1 MQPPAARARSPLTF
15 LTLLAVLSLPF
26 FVLGAV
32 FGAIRVGAVD
42 LPASAVMFVLPGIA
56 AAILTYREASGSGI
70 RNLLRSLLDY
80 SAAQCVWYLVALA
93 IPPAIAVLAYGIAR
107 FFGWVDADFSTSL
120 AVLPILLVATL
131 IAAACEELG
140 WTAYATDP
148 LQVRWG
154 ATATGVFL
162 GICWAVWHL
171 VPLMQVSHS
180 SGWIAGWFL
189 GTVAARMIIVS
200 LHNRTDRG
208 VLAPILLHA
217 MINVSAT
224 LTPAYGEPVIP
235 IGIGVLMLIPAA
247 VMTVSDRR
255 TYPAFTKTVC
265 AGSGPASRKIG

>member
-1 MQPPAARARSPLTF
+1 MIVNPPAIQTRTPLAF
-15 LTLLAVLSLPF
+15 LILLAVLSLPF

-56 AAILTYREASGSGI
+56 AAILTYREAGRGGL
-70 RNLLRSLLDY
+70 RRLLRSALDY
-80 SAAQCVWYLVALA
+80 SAAQRVWYLAALVIPSAVAALA
-93 IPPAIAVLAYGIAR
+93 YVIAR
-107 FFGWVDADFSTSL
+107 VSGWVDADFSTSL
-120 AVLPILLVATL
+120 ALLPVLLVATL

-148 LQVRWG
+148 LQARRG

-171 VPLMQVSHS
+171 VPLLQVGHS
-180 SGWIAGWFL
+180 VGWIAGWFL

-217 MINVSAT
+217 MVNVSAA
-224 LTPAYGEPVIP
+224 LTPAYDDPAIP
-235 IGIGVLMLIPAA
+235 IGIGLLTLIPAVA
-247 VMTVSDRR
+247 LTVPGRR
-255 TYPAFTKTVC
+255 D
-265 AGSGPASRKIG
+265 